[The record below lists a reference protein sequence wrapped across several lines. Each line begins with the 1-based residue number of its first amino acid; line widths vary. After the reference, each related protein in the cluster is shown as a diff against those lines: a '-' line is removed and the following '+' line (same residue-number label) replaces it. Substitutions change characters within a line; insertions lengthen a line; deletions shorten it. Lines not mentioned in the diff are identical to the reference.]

1 MIKYLVDMKENDYGV
16 VKHTVMV
23 NDDVFVIVSDKKLNI
38 GEIADF
44 IGCDEYEI
52 SQIDYADYE

>member
-1 MIKYLVDMKENDYGV
+1 MIKYLVDMKEGDYGV

-23 NDDVFVIVSDKKLNI
+23 NDDVFVIVSDKELHI

-44 IGCDEYEI
+44 IGCDEDEITQINYE
-52 SQIDYADYE
+52 DYE

>member
-23 NDDVFVIVSDKKLNI
+23 NDDVFVIVSDKELNI

-44 IGCDEYEI
+44 IGCDEDEI